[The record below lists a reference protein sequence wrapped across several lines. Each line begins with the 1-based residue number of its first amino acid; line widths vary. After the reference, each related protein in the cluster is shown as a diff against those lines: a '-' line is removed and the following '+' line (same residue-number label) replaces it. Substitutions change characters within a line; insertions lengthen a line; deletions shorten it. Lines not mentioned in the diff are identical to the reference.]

1 MRTNITG
8 LRKIL
13 KQLEKKHA
21 KRLVLYSISTSYID
35 TRMSLP
41 GSKLQFLR
49 NPENLSEISRIF
61 EKSSKLLDG
70 LLLRQSF
77 RIQSGSSLAVHE
89 KNQILRLITAEIQR
103 GIA

>member
-1 MRTNITG
+1 
-8 LRKIL
+8 
-13 KQLEKKHA
+13 
-21 KRLVLYSISTSYID
+21 
-35 TRMSLP
+35 MSLP

-77 RIQSGSSLAVHE
+77 IIQSGSSLAVHE

-103 GIA
+103 GIAQVKDSSNFMDYMVAQAIVNRSEPVTSKRDY